1 MLTLMTYSIVGSHWF
16 LLNLP
21 FLEGKCSMLGS
32 IVGLLWFF
40 GRNDYHILEHAFH
53 YINGK

>member
-21 FLEGKCSMLGS
+21 FLEGKCSCWE
-32 IVGLLWFF
+32 LLWDLFWFF
-40 GRNDYHILEHAFH
+40 GRNDYHVLEQHSTT
-53 YINGK
+53 

>member
-21 FLEGKCSMLGS
+21 FLEGKCSCWE
-32 IVGLLWFF
+32 LLWDCF
-40 GRNDYHILEHAFH
+40 GFSEGMTTISWNMHSTT
-53 YINGK
+53 